1 MRKICSITALL
12 LIVLGLATYFMQA
25 PDHRSPT
32 ALIPAAIGVVFA
44 LCAAVATTPARN
56 KHAMHVAALF
66 GLIGTAMPLGRAIPA
81 LIKASQ
87 GVELARPAATYAQLA
102 TGVICLVFL
111 VFAIRSFV
119 VARLLRKA
127 A

>member
-12 LIVLGLATYFMQA
+12 LIALGLATYFMQA

-32 ALIPAAIGVVFA
+32 ALIPSAIGLVFA

-56 KHAMHVAALF
+56 KHAMHVAAMF
-66 GLIGTAMPLGRAIPA
+66 GLIGASTLGMAIPK

-102 TGVICLVFL
+102 TGAICLVFL
-111 VFAIRSFV
+111 FFAIRSFV
-119 VARLLRKA
+119 VARILRKA